1 MFKEASMKIK
11 ENASTKTKT
20 QGKVSK
26 GFKSNNPPNFI
37 SAFAYINMQYLI
49 KIVHICEFLK

>member
-1 MFKEASMKIK
+1 MKIK
-11 ENASTKTKT
+11 ENASTKTET

-26 GFKSNNPPNFI
+26 GFKSNNSPSFI